1 MNRALG
7 FALLAGFVLGSVS
20 CSQARPAASAR
31 RPRFQS
37 VTLLMR
43 HRVFHD
49 FQDQRAVRL
58 GQDFLLGDTD
68 YSGRV
73 IEYVPDFE
81 MDLNTRRTFSRSDQ
95 PNNPAFKIV
104 VRKGKVP
111 QDTSW
116 AFLNMP
122 PHFGRRAYYAFQ
134 VVRIDFADHAPL
146 LADTNSVAPTTPP
159 TRAVPPLRG
168 DSASMDT
175 ASHR

>member
-1 MNRALG
+1 MTRAFG
-7 FALLAGFVLGSVS
+7 FALLTGFVLGSAVH
-20 CSQARPAASAR
+20 AEAGPAASSR
-31 RPRFQS
+31 GPRFQS

-49 FQDQRAVRL
+49 FQDRRRVRL
-58 GQDFLLGDTD
+58 NQDFLLGDTD

-73 IEYVPDFE
+73 VEYLPDFE
-81 MDLNTRRTFSRSDQ
+81 MDLDTRRTFSRSDQ

-134 VVRIDFADHAPL
+134 VVRIDFADRAPL
-146 LADTNSVAPTTPP
+146 LADTNSVAPSAPP
-159 TRAVPPLRG
+159 APAVPPMRG

-175 ASHR
+175 ARRR